1 MSLALKVAE
10 SSKDYCKTYEFKRLN
25 ILKDSISRI
34 NHLLLHVKKES
45 DLYHK
50 VTEILYSTGEYL
62 YIWIGLFNEQKNRMN
77 CIAASGLRDY
87 LPVIN
92 NYANSINPEKNFF
105 NSMLEQQKE
114 IIINDMELHPCSSI
128 LNQESGSIG
137 YESFA
142 SLPLRYKKEIV
153 GTLNIYSA
161 KKNSFNGA
169 ELKFIKEVSN
179 DISIGIRSIRY
190 EKELEKN
197 YINTK
202 RVLYETINSIALIS
216 ERRDPYTAG
225 HQKRVATLTR
235 AIAKELKLDEKRS
248 EGIYFISILH
258 DIGKMSI
265 PLSILSKPACLSKAE
280 IMLIQSH
287 SREGYDMLKNIEFP
301 WPVAQ
306 TILQHHER
314 LDGSGYPYGLKE
326 NEISLESR
334 ILAVADIIEAMSSHR
349 PYRPAIGLNKAL
361 KELERNSGILYDS
374 KIVSICTD
382 LFRNKRF
389 KF

>member
-1 MSLALKVAE
+1 M
-10 SSKDYCKTYEFKRLN
+10 
-25 ILKDSISRI
+25 
-34 NHLLLHVKKES
+34 
-45 DLYHK
+45 
-50 VTEILYSTGEYL
+50 
-62 YIWIGLFNEQKNRMN
+62 
-77 CIAASGLRDY
+77 
-87 LPVIN
+87 
-92 NYANSINPEKNFF
+92 
-105 NSMLEQQKE
+105 
-114 IIINDMELHPCSSI
+114 
-128 LNQESGSIG
+128 
-137 YESFA
+137 
-142 SLPLRYKKEIV
+142 
-153 GTLNIYSA
+153 
-161 KKNSFNGA
+161 
-169 ELKFIKEVSN
+169 KFIKEVSN

-225 HQKRVATLTR
+225 HQKRVAVLTR

-334 ILAVADIIEAMSSHR
+334 IIAVADIIEAMSSHR

-361 KELERNSGILYDS
+361 KELEKNSGILYDS

>member
-1 MSLALKVAE
+1 
-10 SSKDYCKTYEFKRLN
+10 
-25 ILKDSISRI
+25 
-34 NHLLLHVKKES
+34 
-45 DLYHK
+45 
-50 VTEILYSTGEYL
+50 
-62 YIWIGLFNEQKNRMN
+62 
-77 CIAASGLRDY
+77 
-87 LPVIN
+87 VIN
-92 NYANSINPEKNFF
+92 NYSNSINPEKNFF
-105 NSMLEQQKE
+105 NSIIEQQKE
-114 IIINDMELHPCSSI
+114 VIINDISLHPYSTI
-128 LNQESGSIG
+128 LKQESGSIG

-142 SLPLRYKKEIV
+142 SLPLKYKKEIV
-153 GTLNIYSA
+153 GTLSIYSA
-161 KKNSFNGA
+161 KKNYFNGA

-235 AIAKELKLDEKRS
+235 AIAKELKLDERRS

-334 ILAVADIIEAMSSHR
+334 IIAVADIIEAMSSHR

-361 KELERNSGILYDS
+361 KELEKNSGILYDS